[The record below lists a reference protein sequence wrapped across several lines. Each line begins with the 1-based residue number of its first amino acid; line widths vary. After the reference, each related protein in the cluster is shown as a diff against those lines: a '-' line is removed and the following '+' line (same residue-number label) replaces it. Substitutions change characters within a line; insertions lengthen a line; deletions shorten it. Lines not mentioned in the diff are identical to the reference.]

1 MNEKSEAAEYLENA
15 YFELKSKS
23 KDIKNKKDRNIYL
36 SAKLHENIMNEWS
49 KR

>member
-36 SAKLHENIMNEWS
+36 SSKLHENIMNEWS